1 LVLNTSSGFTN
12 PSFGKTPYLA
22 FGSWS
27 NRGASPYLPIGAL
40 NPSISSVP
48 SKLKFTQRLWD
59 FVPSVRYYSTQPAV
73 FASYVVMIAD
83 WGTSPK
89 AVQLSLF
96 HHNYETSTS
105 STIGKYNWNWGIE
118 ESVYYPGA
126 EFVAIDT
133 EDVNNFC
140 GYSIPRLTTIGQEIN
155 YSIDM
160 TALFECMDQNGM
172 FLEPMPS
179 TADIPVTSVS
189 WALEGTGKDGGLWVD
204 VHSMSVVPL
213 GSLLAEDEQA
223 ISTAAIPQDGD
234 ETAKIR
240 QRLADRCALDSGCT
254 ERHQLALDGRAGELE
269 LPFEQRPTRE
279 DLIDAVRS
287 LGERN

>member
-1 LVLNTSSGFTN
+1 
-12 PSFGKTPYLA
+12 
-22 FGSWS
+22 
-27 NRGASPYLPIGAL
+27 
-40 NPSISSVP
+40 
-48 SKLKFTQRLWD
+48 
-59 FVPSVRYYSTQPAV
+59 
-73 FASYVVMIAD
+73 
-83 WGTSPK
+83 
-89 AVQLSLF
+89 
-96 HHNYETSTS
+96 
-105 STIGKYNWNWGIE
+105 
-118 ESVYYPGA
+118 
-126 EFVAIDT
+126 
-133 EDVNNFC
+133 
-140 GYSIPRLTTIGQEIN
+140 
-155 YSIDM
+155 
-160 TALFECMDQNGM
+160 MDQNGM